1 MVDLGCT
8 GRKDGQTDS
17 TRTREKKERKKDKQ
31 SRAVEHY
38 WQEAGRHTSGGYDAS
53 RETEEPDIHY
63 TLGGSEEQQEN
74 FLRSSQ
80 SLRIKLRAS
89 SSVSGG

>member
-1 MVDLGCT
+1 MD
-8 GRKDGQTDS
+8 RRIAQEQE
-17 TRTREKKERKKDKQ
+17 RRKKERKKDKQ

-38 WQEAGRHTSGGYDAS
+38 WQEAGRHTNGGYDVS
-53 RETEEPDIHY
+53 REMEEPDIHY
-63 TLGGSEEQQEN
+63 TLGGSEEQQKN